1 MTKIKAFFAALVLV
15 FCIALSLH
23 FYADA
28 KSEADSPSYYSWTSE
43 VKYKDSNSMK
53 SRLDEDTIPVL
64 GSSELQHQKKTPYHP
79 SNVFAGQQTKLMLI
93 GAGYYQSLFHA
104 TLVAAL
110 DDSMENRKVV
120 LIVAPQWFR
129 KSGVKPEA
137 YASRFSEQNYIAMLE
152 NPRLSEE
159 TKAYIVKRTHKLLKV
174 DPKGLE
180 RVKKFEKYFTAGK
193 GNAEDIDLATD
204 WYLKFMQEKEKTNV
218 ALRLTAY
225 EILDKPDEKQEE
237 SFLTAEGDID
247 FDALRAAAAKDGEEA
262 CGGNQFFVKKS
273 YYNNYIMKVMD
284 EVKDEGIRT
293 GYSVSLEFDD
303 FECFLKV
310 CTELGVEPLIVISP
324 VNGYWYDWIGF
335 PADAREEYYS
345 QVRDLTEKCG
355 AKMADFSDREY
366 EEYFMEDTVHVGW
379 KGWVDVCEEIYR
391 FASE

>member
-15 FCIALSLH
+15 FCIALSMH

-28 KSEADSPSYYSWTSE
+28 KSEADSLSYYSWTSE
-43 VKYKDSNSMK
+43 VKYKDSNAMK
-53 SRLDEDTIPVL
+53 SRLDENTIPVL

-137 YASRFSEQNYIAMLE
+137 YASRFSEQNYIEMLK
-152 NPRLSEE
+152 NPRLSGE
-159 TKAYIVKRTHKLLKV
+159 TKEYIVKRTHKLLKV
-174 DPKGLE
+174 DQKGLE

-193 GNAEDIDLATD
+193 GNEEDIDLATD

-237 SFLTAEGDID
+237 SFLTAAGDID

-262 CGGNQFFVKKS
+262 CGGNHFFVKKS
-273 YYNNYIMKVMD
+273 YYNNYIVKVMD

-293 GYSVSLEFDD
+293 GYSVSPEFDD

-310 CTELGVEPLIVISP
+310 CTELDVEPLIVISP

-345 QVRDLTEKCG
+345 QVRDLSEKYG

-391 FASE
+391 FANE

>member
-28 KSEADSPSYYSWTSE
+28 RSEADIPSYYSWTSE
-43 VKYKDSNSMK
+43 VKYKDSNAMK

-137 YASRFSEQNYIAMLE
+137 YASRFSEQNYIEMLK

-159 TKAYIVKRTHKLLKV
+159 TKEYIVKRTHKLLKV

-180 RVKKFEKYFTAGK
+180 RVKKFEKYFTTGK
-193 GNAEDIDLATD
+193 GNEEDIDLATD

-237 SFLTAEGDID
+237 SFLTAAGDID

-262 CGGNQFFVKKS
+262 CGGNPFFVKKS
-273 YYNNYIMKVMD
+273 YYDNYIVKVMD

-293 GYSVSLEFDD
+293 GYSVSPEFDD

-310 CTELGVEPLIVISP
+310 CTELDVEPLIVISP

-345 QVRDLTEKCG
+345 QVRDLSEKYG

-391 FASE
+391 FASK